1 MGKIVEKTN
10 FCLRKMGTAKCILTI
25 KKRQRKQ
32 RATSLMGGV
41 RIDGKK
47 EANKDGKVSKLH
59 TATKDSNLWRGRI
72 AHDLKES

>member
-1 MGKIVEKTN
+1 MLKENGN
-10 FCLRKMGTAKCILTI
+10 NKMYTYNQKETKETASNLFD
-25 KKRQRKQ
+25 
-32 RATSLMGGV
+32 GGV